1 VPNPIDLRDPAAVAA
16 RRPLRIAHRGGVVG
30 PGAPENSLAAVERAA
45 AAGYD
50 LVELDVERSRE
61 GEPFLFHDR
70 GGHLGRC
77 CGVDA
82 RIADLP
88 AAALAGLTYRAS
100 DQPLASLDAAL
111 ARCAALG
118 LGVVLDLKALP
129 TAGTA
134 PDVAERWLAR
144 IAELLDRHGL
154 SGGSTMLLPLEPAA
168 LAAFGDRA
176 LTAVT
181 PDEDRRARAGGAV
194 DLAGRFWFGR
204 ADALADEAVV
214 PLHRRGALVVP
225 AVNRQSYPEHAHREF
240 ARRDVERLL
249 AAGVD
254 GLLFDSA
261 YEGLLPR
268 RDGSTTVSTHVELPG
283 PTSLLRQL
291 RAVRRYA
298 ARPVPDAVLAD
309 VVEVARWTGS
319 SKNAQPWELIVVRE
333 RAVLAALAELAPNGG
348 HLRGAALAVVL
359 VTRSAQAA
367 FDAGRLAERLMLAA
381 WAHGVGSCPASVF
394 GRDNPR
400 RAKELLGVP
409 PERHLPTVIGLGYPA
424 DARARFEP
432 ADRYGPLRR
441 GRRPV
446 PAFVSF
452 EHYGRGSG

>member
-1 VPNPIDLRDPAAVAA
+1 VPKPIDLRDPAAVAA

-30 PGAPENSLAAVERAA
+30 PGAPENSLAALERAA

-118 LGVVLDLKALP
+118 LGVVLDLKGP
-129 TAGTA
+129 RTGETP

-144 IAELLDRHGL
+144 TAELLDRHGL
-154 SGGSTMLLPLEPAA
+154 SGGSAMVLSPEPAA
-168 LAAFGDRA
+168 RAALGARV
-176 LTAVT
+176 LTAVA
-181 PDEDRRARAGGAV
+181 PDEDRRARAGEAV

-204 ADALADEAVV
+204 PGALPDGAVA
-214 PLHRRGALVVP
+214 PLRRCGALVVP
-225 AVNRQSYPEHAHREF
+225 AVNSQSYPEHAHREL

-254 GLLFDSA
+254 GFLFDCV

-268 RDGSTTVSTHVELPG
+268 SDPYHGEDFYCEEVLSGRTPVETVVE
-283 PTSLLRQL
+283 TEH
-291 RAVRRYA
+291 
-298 ARPVPDAVLAD
+298 VLAFRHTRPSYPVH
-309 VVEVARWTGS
+309 VVVVPKRHVASLVALT
-319 SKNAQPWELIVVRE
+319 PDDDPL
-333 RAVLAALAELAPNGG
+333 LAEL
-348 HLRGAALAVVL
+348 LAVVRQIAAR
-359 VTRSAQAA
+359 VT
-367 FDAGRLAERLMLAA
+367 AE
-381 WAHGVGSCPASVF
+381 HGACRVLTNLGAYQDSKHLHWHVAS
-394 GRDNPR
+394 GP
-400 RAKELLGVP
+400 
-409 PERHLPTVIGLGYPA
+409 
-424 DARARFEP
+424 
-432 ADRYGPLRR
+432 PLR
-441 GRRPV
+441 
-446 PAFVSF
+446 
-452 EHYGRGSG
+452 